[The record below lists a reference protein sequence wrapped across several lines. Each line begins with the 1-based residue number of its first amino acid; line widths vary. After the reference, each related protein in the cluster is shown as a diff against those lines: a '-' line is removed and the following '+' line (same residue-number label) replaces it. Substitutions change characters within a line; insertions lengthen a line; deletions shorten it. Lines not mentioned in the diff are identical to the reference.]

1 MTPIEVI
8 GKNGD
13 AYILAEADY
22 QTPVKCQA
30 YIKLLMEIEGVSVNE
45 SYFLPQGIIDFKRE
59 LLSFV
64 ISRNGKPVCLLISY
78 FRISDNSLPM
88 DSVYVHRLV
97 TSPEERRNGLAEHL
111 LNFAID
117 YYYQNLSWLQNI
129 SIQVTAK
136 PLNVAASSLYSKVG
150 FKLFGEK
157 VYSNKTDKILV
168 YRRVQNTSK
177 LAGNEDLFNNPRLTD
192 ETSGKSL
199 DLTFYFSTSS
209 EEKKQQFRW
218 LFSLYNLKLE
228 FYDLGSELIE
238 PQVDNIPGQ
247 SLELLVRYPLKNAA
261 RLIKKMPFFV
271 EDTSL
276 YIEEFNSDFDNAPE
290 LPGQDTKRWW
300 RQLKNEGVLKL
311 LGDSKK
317 RRARYVSLIGC
328 FFGPG
333 SYVVGKSEI
342 NGSIADE
349 AKSSENSKQRF
360 PKTNPWFF
368 HQIFVP
374 DGYSKQLSLLNQ
386 QEFTIIDYR
395 RKALEDLLV
404 NIKRE
409 VIKSGE
415 QTEINFSG
423 HS

>member
-1 MTPIEVI
+1 MTPTEVI

-13 AYILAEADY
+13 VYSLRKANFQDTAE
-22 QTPVKCQA
+22 CQA
-30 YIKLLMEIEGVSVNE
+30 YVELITDIEGVSVNE
-45 SYFLPQGIIDFKRE
+45 SYFLPQGKIDFKRE
-59 LLSFV
+59 HLSFV
-64 ISRNGKPVCLLISY
+64 IFKNGRPVCLLVGY
-78 FRISDNSLPM
+78 FRLSDDSLPM
-88 DSVYVHRLV
+88 DSVYIHRLV
-97 TSPEERRNGLAEHL
+97 TSREERRNGLAEHL
-111 LNFAID
+111 LHFAID

-136 PLNVAASSLYSKVG
+136 PVNIAASSLYSKVG

-157 VYSNKTDKILV
+157 VYPNKIDKILI

-177 LAGNEDLFNNPRLTD
+177 LACYEDLFTNPRLTD
-192 ETSGKSL
+192 ESSGKSR

-209 EEKKQQFRW
+209 KEKKQQFKW
-218 LFSLYNLKLE
+218 LFSLYNLKLD

-261 RLIKKMPFFV
+261 RFINKVPFFV

-311 LGDSKK
+311 LGNSKK
-317 RRARYVSLIGC
+317 RKARYVSLIGC

-342 NGSIADE
+342 NGRIADE
-349 AKSSENSKQRF
+349 AKSSENSEQRF

-368 HQIFVP
+368 HQIFIP
-374 DGYSKQLSLLNQ
+374 EGYSKQLSLLNQ
-386 QEFTIIDYR
+386 QDFTIIDYR

-404 NIKRE
+404 NVKQEI
-409 VIKSGE
+409 IKSGE
-415 QTEINFSG
+415 QTEINFNG
-423 HS
+423 